1 MQPPI
6 SRHETLRSVGSFFLA
21 VCLGAIASVSDPV
34 LIRAA
39 VEAHEV
45 VMCKLL
51 SLLRA
56 QSVWLCFALVPGS
69 PLTSFQTR
77 GTPSWVSCFT

>member
-6 SRHETLRSVGSFFLA
+6 SRHETLRSIGFFFLA

-45 VMCKLL
+45 V
-51 SLLRA
+51 S
-56 QSVWLCFALVPGS
+56 
-69 PLTSFQTR
+69 
-77 GTPSWVSCFT
+77 VSCCHCSGHKVCGCVLPWCQALL